1 MRTKFTLLADIPLPS
16 VAPTRDLA
24 AEYSKMYE
32 DRNVQYS
39 SGDLVFVCQGKGNL
53 FELKAKVIKRVQ
65 NNSYLLQTDTGLMRK
80 CNQCDLKRRFDATNS
95 TQQDAIMLDALDAY
109 ENFNDSLAQNENTQ
123 VANSSHYL
131 LRPNR
136 PDIRIYKE

>member
-1 MRTKFTLLADIPLPS
+1 MADNPLPS

-24 AEYSKMYE
+24 AEYSKMYKG
-32 DRNVQYS
+32 RNVQYS
-39 SGDLVFVCQGKGNL
+39 PGDLVFVHQGKGNP
-53 FELKAKVIKRVQ
+53 FELKAKVIKSLQ

-80 CNQCDLKRRFDATNS
+80 YNQCDLKHRFDATNS

-109 ENFNDSLAQNENTQ
+109 KNFNDSLAQNESTQ
-123 VANSSHYL
+123 VANSSRYS

>member
-1 MRTKFTLLADIPLPS
+1 
-16 VAPTRDLA
+16 
-24 AEYSKMYE
+24 
-32 DRNVQYS
+32 
-39 SGDLVFVCQGKGNL
+39 
-53 FELKAKVIKRVQ
+53 
-65 NNSYLLQTDTGLMRK
+65 MRK
-80 CNQCDLKRRFDATNS
+80 YNHCNLNRRFDATNS

-123 VANSSHYL
+123 VANSSRYS